1 MGLVNDATN
10 HDATN
15 RGAITPGALP
25 SYATGPD
32 PVGPE
37 ATGPGPTGTESTHP
51 RLPDANPAAAAL
63 SGLLRLLAEGAPAE
77 RLTTAAAQARDGGA
91 CAAEAALVEEAAR
104 AALGIRRTL
113 DQHRRR
119 EAELTALFDTA
130 GDLAALRDLDSVLRA
145 IVRRAR
151 TLLGT
156 DVAYLTLNDAAV
168 GDTFMR
174 VTDGS
179 VSAAFQQLRLGMGE
193 GLGGLVAQT
202 ARPYASSDYRADGR
216 FRHTIAI
223 DRGVGEEGIRGILG
237 VPLRVGTRVI
247 GVLYAAD
254 RAVRAFA
261 PDAVALLSSLAD
273 HAAVAIDGARL
284 LEETRAALVDLNEAN
299 ETVRAHSE
307 AMRLATETHDRLT
320 ELVLRGGEI
329 EDLAREVAALLGG
342 GIVIHDVDGTEL
354 ARVASEPIAPPV
366 RGAAESRSGG
376 RAVPVDGTWVWAVL
390 AGPELLGSIALTGR
404 GPLTGRAPLTDSER
418 RLFERAGLVTA
429 LLLLLRRSIAEAE
442 DRVRGELLGDLLAP
456 EDGDR
461 ARDAG
466 SLTLRARRLGLDLA
480 RPHSVLVLHCEEAVR
495 ARLAAETARR
505 ARSLRGLSGVYEGR
519 VVLVVPAVEPGDRP
533 GPVARSLAAEL
544 GRVLETPVTVGAAGP
559 ADRPNGLS
567 AAHSEALRCVE
578 ALHTLNRTGHGAGLP
593 DLGFLGVLLGDRADV
608 CGYVERVLG
617 PVIAYDDRR
626 GTELVRTLDAYY
638 AHGGSLSQ
646 AKDALHVHVNT
657 VVQRLERIRRLLG
670 DDWNTPGSALE
681 LQLALRLHGL
691 SAR

>member
-1 MGLVNDATN
+1 M
-10 HDATN
+10 
-15 RGAITPGALP
+15 
-25 SYATGPD
+25 
-32 PVGPE
+32 
-37 ATGPGPTGTESTHP
+37 
-51 RLPDANPAAAAL
+51 
-63 SGLLRLLAEGAPAE
+63 SGLLGLLAEGAPAE
-77 RLTTAAAQARDGGA
+77 RLTTAAARARDGGA
-91 CAAEAALVEEAAR
+91 RAAEVALVEEAAQ
-104 AALGIRRTL
+104 AALDIRRTL

-216 FRHTIAI
+216 FRHTTAI
-223 DRGVGEEGIRGILG
+223 DRGVGEEGLRGILG

-376 RAVPVDGTWVWAVL
+376 RAVPVEGTWVWAVL

-404 GPLTGRAPLTDSER
+404 APLTESER

-456 EDGDR
+456 EEGDR

-519 VVLVVPAVEPGDRP
+519 VVLVVPAVEPDDRP
-533 GPVARSLAAEL
+533 GPVARSLAGEL
-544 GRVLETPVTVGAAGP
+544 GRALESPVTVGAAGP

-567 AAHSEALRCVE
+567 TAHAEALRCVE
-578 ALHTLNRTGHGAGLP
+578 ALHTLHRTGHGAALP

-670 DDWNTPGSALE
+670 DDWNTPTSALE

-691 SAR
+691 SAG